1 MNQFAWLYLFYPD
14 ANLSNDNRNMGNK
27 LFESMVKLKYLVVVV
42 TNHGYLCE
50 DVNQV

>member
-1 MNQFAWLYLFYPD
+1 MSEFVQLYLFYAD

-27 LFESMVKLKYLVVVV
+27 LFESMVKMKYLAVVV
-42 TNHGYLCE
+42 TNHSYLCD